1 MLRLAK
7 CPSVRLS
14 SLLIIQCYTYF
25 KGANRF
31 VFGTDIVKMKTFIL
45 KTSDGVDE
53 VWDWEIIPIALPG
66 DEARG
71 IKAYMNRWHLL

>member
-1 MLRLAK
+1 M
-7 CPSVRLS
+7 
-14 SLLIIQCYTYF
+14 
-25 KGANRF
+25 
-31 VFGTDIVKMKTFIL
+31 FGTDIVKMKTFIL

-71 IKAYMNRWHLL
+71 IKAYMNRWHLLECDRKSSNTNISDFKVLRIHFS